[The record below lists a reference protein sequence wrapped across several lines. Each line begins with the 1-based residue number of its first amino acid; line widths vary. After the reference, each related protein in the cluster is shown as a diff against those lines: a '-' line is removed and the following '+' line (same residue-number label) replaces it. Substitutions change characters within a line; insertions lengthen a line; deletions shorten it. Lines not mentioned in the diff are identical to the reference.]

1 MKDTDTKITS
11 DSFIKYIQSFNLFNN
26 TTHIEK
32 INGIA
37 YYINEFWTSKQ
48 RAGLFLHEISYRACF
63 KPQLPEFF
71 INILTSEGNWVLD
84 PFMGRGTTPL
94 QSVFMHRQAAGSD
107 INPLSLLLTR
117 PRINPPKFTDIE
129 DRLTEIKNNFTTN
142 ISLQEELLAFYHPDT
157 LLEILNLRSFLLEN
171 SPISGNVDPI
181 NDWIR
186 MVALNRLTGHSA
198 GFFSTYT
205 LPPNQA
211 VSISS
216 QLKINQR
223 LNKVPPYKD
232 TANLILKKT
241 RQLLKDNIPHS
252 NASFNLS
259 ISKAWELYYLNESSI
274 DLVITSPP
282 FLDIVNYKEDN
293 WLRNWFAGINDN
305 EIDLSQFKNVNDWL
319 QMIHKVSHELSRV
332 LKKGGYL
339 VIEVGEVRGG
349 KIKLEEYVWKALE
362 NLPFKPICVLINQQ
376 NFTKTSNCWGVGNNH
391 KGTNTNRIVVAQK
404 I

>member
-1 MKDTDTKITS
+1 
-11 DSFIKYIQSFNLFNN
+11 
-26 TTHIEK
+26 
-32 INGIA
+32 
-37 YYINEFWTSKQ
+37 
-48 RAGLFLHEISYRACF
+48 
-63 KPQLPEFF
+63 
-71 INILTSEGNWVLD
+71 
-84 PFMGRGTTPL
+84 
-94 QSVFMHRQAAGSD
+94 
-107 INPLSLLLTR
+107 
-117 PRINPPKFTDIE
+117 
-129 DRLTEIKNNFTTN
+129 
-142 ISLQEELLAFYHPDT
+142 
-157 LLEILNLRSFLLEN
+157 
-171 SPISGNVDPI
+171 
-181 NDWIR
+181 
-186 MVALNRLTGHSA
+186 
-198 GFFSTYT
+198 
-205 LPPNQA
+205 
-211 VSISS
+211 
-216 QLKINQR
+216 
-223 LNKVPPYKD
+223 VPPYKD

-241 RQLLKDNIPHS
+241 RQLLKDNITHS

>member
-1 MKDTDTKITS
+1 
-11 DSFIKYIQSFNLFNN
+11 
-26 TTHIEK
+26 
-32 INGIA
+32 
-37 YYINEFWTSKQ
+37 
-48 RAGLFLHEISYRACF
+48 
-63 KPQLPEFF
+63 
-71 INILTSEGNWVLD
+71 V
-84 PFMGRGTTPL
+84 
-94 QSVFMHRQAAGSD
+94 
-107 INPLSLLLTR
+107 
-117 PRINPPKFTDIE
+117 
-129 DRLTEIKNNFTTN
+129 
-142 ISLQEELLAFYHPDT
+142 QEELLAFYHPDT
-157 LLEILNLRSFLLEN
+157 LLEILNLRSFLLEH

-241 RQLLKDNIPHS
+241 RQLLKDNILHS

-259 ISKAWELYYLNESSI
+259 ISKAWELYYLNDSSI

-293 WLRNWFAGINDN
+293 WLRNWFAGINDS

-339 VIEVGEVRGG
+339 VIEVGEVRRG